1 MLGEESDRV
10 GSLETLQRPHGPV
23 TRKGVKSQTSQLQ
36 SDGRPLSGTEA
47 HFLSYIFF

>member
-23 TRKGVKSQTSQLQ
+23 TRKDMKSQISQLQ
-36 SDGRPLSGTEA
+36 RDGWLLSGTKA
-47 HFLSYIFF
+47 RFLSCIFF